1 MFYIW
6 KGSISESECELLTTA
21 EKLRK
26 EARDMKIKRK
36 TKTSNQDKQ
45 KSSTPA
51 KPPYPLPKKVS
62 KKREKEPYQDEWD
75 YDLKKL
81 ALNEWVAVAYKEGFY
96 IGKVE
101 KILAHK
107 VRINFLSEDDQ
118 GSFIWP
124 RVSDKQ
130 DIKAIFI
137 FRRNVE
143 VTQAHEDATKFNVK
157 NITLIKD
164 RFQAFSLKYF

>member
-1 MFYIW
+1 MTRFSYI
-6 KGSISESECELLTTA
+6 L
-21 EKLRK
+21 
-26 EARDMKIKRK
+26 
-36 TKTSNQDKQ
+36 Q
-45 KSSTPA
+45 
-51 KPPYPLPKKVS
+51 
-62 KKREKEPYQDEWD
+62 D

-130 DIKAIFI
+130 DIKAILI

>member
-1 MFYIW
+1 MVTKLETGKKMTRFSYI
-6 KGSISESECELLTTA
+6 L
-21 EKLRK
+21 
-26 EARDMKIKRK
+26 
-36 TKTSNQDKQ
+36 Q
-45 KSSTPA
+45 
-51 KPPYPLPKKVS
+51 
-62 KKREKEPYQDEWD
+62 D